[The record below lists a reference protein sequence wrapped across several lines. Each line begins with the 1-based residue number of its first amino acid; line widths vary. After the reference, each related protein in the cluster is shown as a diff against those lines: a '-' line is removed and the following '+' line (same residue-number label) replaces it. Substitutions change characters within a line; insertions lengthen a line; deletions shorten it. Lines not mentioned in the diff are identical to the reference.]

1 MESVKEDGKASENTP
16 KTKPIIL
23 AVDDEFVIRDL
34 IQRYLTPLGYEVL
47 LASNGEQALEYLE
60 MVHPDIV
67 LMDVYM
73 PGKGGIQT
81 LRDMKEK
88 HKDLLVIMLTAIQDE
103 QIGQMAVNYGAKD
116 YLTKPIELKTLQ
128 KIINTHLLFR
138 S

>member
-1 MESVKEDGKASENTP
+1 METVKEDGKVAENTP

-34 IQRYLTPLGYEVL
+34 MQRYLTPLGYEVL
-47 LASNGEQALEYLE
+47 LASNGEQALQYLE

-67 LMDVYM
+67 LMDIYM

-81 LRDMKEK
+81 LREMKEK
-88 HKDLLVIMLTAIQDE
+88 YKDLLVIMVTAIQDE
-103 QIGQMAVNYGAKD
+103 QIGQMAVRYGAKD

-128 KIINTHLLFR
+128 KILSTHLMFR